1 MGETTA
7 AVVRWEEFMP
17 VGAADWRALWERAG
31 APPDLSPMWAES
43 LVASHAVALSSI
55 GVVVAR
61 QGGELALVWPFRTKV
76 RNGPHPPLRQLA
88 PLQNVHCLHAGVLTT
103 LGADEAILR
112 ILGALRAARAGWQ
125 WLRIDQ
131 LHVGSPLHAAWLSAA
146 RSTGSPVSWTY
157 DRRSPYIAHDGT
169 IEQLLARRSSRFRKA
184 TRGLLRTLETGGA
197 RIREMSTPDE
207 LGEFRTLA
215 HEIEAR
221 SWKHSNRT
229 SIASRPWETA
239 FYDAILSRF
248 GPSGCLV
255 AAILEIDGAPAAHS
269 LDLRRG
275 PVVYGLKTSF
285 DAAFAAH
292 RPGMLL
298 LAGLLARYFACG
310 VREYDMLGDA
320 EPYKMQWTDTTR
332 DQVTLRVWGASP
344 LGRALHRVEKLY
356 RRIRRG

>member
-7 AVVRWEEFMP
+7 TVVRWQEFMP
-17 VGAADWRALWERAG
+17 GGAAEWRALWERTG

-43 LVASHAVALSSI
+43 LVVSHAVALDSI
-55 GVVVAR
+55 RVVVSR
-61 QGGELALVWPFRTKV
+61 QEGELVLVWPFRTKV

-88 PLQNVHCLHAGVLTT
+88 PLQNVHCLHAGVLAT
-103 LGADEAILR
+103 LGEGEAILR
-112 ILGALRAARAGWQ
+112 ILGALRAARARWQ

-131 LHVGSPLHAAWLSAA
+131 LHVGSPLHAAWLSGA
-146 RSTGSPVSWTY
+146 RSTGSPVSWKY

-169 IEQLLARRSSRFRKA
+169 IEELLARRSPRFRKT
-184 TRGLLRTLETGGA
+184 TRGLLRTLEKGGA
-197 RIREMSTPDE
+197 RIRVMTRPDE
-207 LGEFRTLA
+207 LAEFRALV
-215 HEIEAR
+215 HDIEAR
-221 SWKHSNRT
+221 SWKHSTRT
-229 SIASRPWETA
+229 SIASRPWETV
-239 FYDAILSRF
+239 FYDEILSRF
-248 GPSGCLV
+248 GPGGCLV

-269 LDLRRG
+269 LDVRRG

-285 DAAFAAH
+285 DTAFAEH

-298 LAGLLARYFACG
+298 LAGLLASYFASG
-310 VREYDMLGDA
+310 VREYDLLGEA